1 MLLESLRVIVV
12 IRLKLRKMKDAI
24 KKRIEAKISEADT
37 TIKLILNSSVAVGT
51 HVSTLLDDLEKA
63 LKQKAEYEDMA
74 NVLEDFKKKLVNE
87 NPKC

>member
-1 MLLESLRVIVV
+1 MS
-12 IRLKLRKMKDAI
+12 
-24 KKRIEAKISEADT
+24 
-37 TIKLILNSSVAVGT
+37 
-51 HVSTLLDDLEKA
+51 LDDLEKA